1 MMKKYWEIEFLRGVA
16 ALIVVLN
23 HYSFYVFADDQN
35 APAAMFLHYFH
46 SVVELFFVLS
56 GFVFAPYLLGQMQMS
71 WQRFLV
77 HRVCRIYPL
86 YLVSLF
92 ILVLFSRK
100 PLDWSIV
107 LQHVF
112 FVQTMQSMHVATYY
126 SLAYWTLPVE
136 WEFYLLSTL
145 LLAGLSRFAWRQRT
159 LELALLLATLASAG
173 LLIWAGWHLFIE
185 SILFFGHTPVLLCEI
200 MMGVWAY
207 WSLQLSGG
215 QNSTAEAKT
224 YRAALLRALQSLDQ
238 KWRAWELPMVVGFWL
253 VLLWIYRT
261 DPEINADHF
270 RPLGG
275 FTWASSVMY
284 ALLLRW
290 MIRHEVVSLRFPKL
304 CARLGEMSYGL
315 YVFHAAIGA
324 GMVTLFRSLGWS
336 LELALILAM
345 VVGVVVGLLCF
356 HFIEAPM
363 MRWGKQWARR
373 F

>member
-1 MMKKYWEIEFLRGVA
+1 MKRYWEIEFLRGVA

-23 HYSFYVFADDQN
+23 HYSFYVFADNQN

-56 GFVFAPYLLGQMQMS
+56 GFVFAPYWLGQMRMP
-71 WQRFLV
+71 WRRFLA
-77 HRVCRIYPL
+77 HRVFRIYPL
-86 YLVSLF
+86 YLVSLL

-112 FVQTMQSMHVATYY
+112 FVQTMHSNEAATYY

-145 LLAGLSRFAWRQRT
+145 LLALLARFAWQPSQ
-159 LELALLLATLASAG
+159 LERLALCLTLASAA
-173 LLIWAGWHLFIE
+173 LLIWAGWVLPA
-185 SILFFGHTPVLLCEI
+185 SAALFFGHTPVLLCEI

-207 WSLQLSGG
+207 WSLQPSGG
-215 QNSTAEAKT
+215 QKNPAPPSHTFSAK
-224 YRAALLRALQSLDQ
+224 ALRFFQTLDQ
-238 KWRAWELPMVVGFWL
+238 TWRAWELPLVAGFWL
-253 VLLWIYRT
+253 VLLWLYWH
-261 DPEINADHF
+261 DPAIDAEHL

-290 MIRHEVVSLRFPKL
+290 LIRHEVLSSRFPKF

-336 LELALILAM
+336 LEWALMLAM

-356 HFIEAPM
+356 RFVEAPM